1 MLSPAE
7 MRWAQWVG
15 FLQGQFPWNCQSK
28 HLCYPHLAQ
37 PRARASPLPCM
48 DLLHRLCSFREKSAP
63 PRSLWGLQRDLEH
76 LLPSNLGAPRCSFL
90 PRFSP
95 SVCCSRG
102 LAVLALSRTGQAGHR
117 AALTAPH
124 RDSHQPLGS
133 DSWNTGNQE
142 RERPLKCP
150 ATLACR
156 AHAGYPGM
164 RGKAGG
170 PLARGEAGAGPW

>member
-1 MLSPAE
+1 MELSEQAPVPSSSCTAESSCFPPALHGSSPQ
-7 MRWAQWVG
+7 ALL
-15 FLQGQFPWNCQSK
+15 LQRKVCTTTVSLGTAEGPG
-28 HLCYPHLAQ
+28 
-37 PRARASPLPCM
+37 ASPP
-48 DLLHRLCSFREKSAP
+48 
-63 PRSLWGLQRDLEH
+63 LQ
-76 LLPSNLGAPRCSFL
+76 PGAPRYSFL

-142 RERPLKCP
+142 RERPSKCP

-156 AHAGYPGM
+156 ACAGYPGM